1 MLTILNAIELSAD
14 YLHQKGIESARI
26 NAELLLSH
34 ILQCKRMDLYL
45 KFDQP
50 LSEKEKIDYREF
62 IRRRGKR
69 EPLQYITGSVEFF
82 GLEFEINKKVLIP
95 RQETEILVEE
105 VLKNIN
111 GKSSTKILD
120 IGTGSGNIA
129 ISLVKNS
136 ENCEVHSIDISE
148 AAVNQAKRNAEKHN
162 INGELKIENIE
173 IEKFMVNNDLK
184 FDMIVSNPPYISAH
198 DYESLEQELIDHE
211 PRNALT
217 DDDDGLSFYRVI
229 SKKSKSLLLKGGSLF
244 FEIGYG
250 QSSHVIDVMKN
261 NGFINIKIKKDFQNI
276 DRVISGTLT

>member
-1 MLTILNAIELSAD
+1 MLTILNAIKLSAD
-14 YLHQKGIESARI
+14 YLDQKGVESARI

-62 IRRRGKR
+62 IRRRGQR
-69 EPLQYITGSVEFF
+69 EPLQYIIGSVEFF
-82 GLEFEINKKVLIP
+82 GLEFEVNKEVLIP
-95 RQETEILVEE
+95 RQETEILVGE

-111 GKSSTKILD
+111 DKSSTKILD

-129 ISLVKNS
+129 ISLVKNLK
-136 ENCEVHSIDISE
+136 NCKVHSIDISE

-173 IEKFMVNNDLK
+173 IEKFVVNNDSK
-184 FDMIVSNPPYISAH
+184 FDMIVSNPPYISAQ

-229 SKKSKSLLLKGGSLF
+229 SEKSKSLLFKGGSLF

-250 QSSHVIDVMKN
+250 QSDQIIDVMKN
-261 NGFINIKIKKDFQNI
+261 NGFADIKIKKDFQNI
-276 DRVISGTLT
+276 DRVISGILK